1 MTIGVAILTL
11 NAGKD
16 LPRLIPMV
24 VGEALA
30 DRIMVIDSASTDGT
44 VEWVLGQEHVELHQ
58 IARADFNHGATRELA
73 RKSLGTDI
81 VVFLTQDVLPLPGWL
96 KRLTAPIVDGRAVVS
111 YARQLPHAGADIYE
125 AFPREF
131 NYPAQSQL
139 RTIQDAKRYGVYA
152 FFCSDSCSAYLGS
165 ALDEIGGFEATL
177 TNEDY
182 FAVARLL
189 IKGGTIYY
197 AAEAEV
203 RHSHRY
209 TLKEEFNRY
218 FDTGYVRAENPW
230 VTALVGNA
238 ENRGSA
244 FLWAFLK
251 QLASEAPLKLPYAL
265 LQTGVKWFGYRC
277 GYLGYRMSRA
287 WCRRLSSQR
296 YYWNS
301 VHCRHP
307 R

>member
-131 NYPAQSQL
+131 NYPASHNFG
-139 RTIQDAKRYGVYA
+139 RFRMPRDMA
-152 FFCSDSCSAYLGS
+152 FTRFF
-165 ALDEIGGFEATL
+165 ALTPARPTL
-177 TNEDY
+177 
-182 FAVARLL
+182 AVPWMRS
-189 IKGGTIYY
+189 
-197 AAEAEV
+197 V
-203 RHSHRY
+203 V
-209 TLKEEFNRY
+209 LK
-218 FDTGYVRAENPW
+218 
-230 VTALVGNA
+230 
-238 ENRGSA
+238 
-244 FLWAFLK
+244 
-251 QLASEAPLKLPYAL
+251 
-265 LQTGVKWFGYRC
+265 
-277 GYLGYRMSRA
+277 
-287 WCRRLSSQR
+287 
-296 YYWNS
+296 
-301 VHCRHP
+301 P